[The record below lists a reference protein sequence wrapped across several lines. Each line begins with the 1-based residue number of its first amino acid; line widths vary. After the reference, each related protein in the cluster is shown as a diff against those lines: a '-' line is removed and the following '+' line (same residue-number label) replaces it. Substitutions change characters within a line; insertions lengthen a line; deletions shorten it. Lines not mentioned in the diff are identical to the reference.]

1 MKRAIVWFKTDLRL
15 HDNETLKQALDQS
28 DEVIPVYCLDDDHFT
43 TTDFGFKKTG
53 NFRAQFLLESLTDL
67 DRNLRKIGSG
77 LILLK
82 GKPEIEIAKIAET
95 YNAKKVFAKKESV
108 YEELIAQGKLEKELR
123 KINCILESCYTD
135 TLYHPEDLP
144 FVINDMPN
152 VFTDFRKRVE
162 KFSTIRQLIPKPD
175 FISSPT
181 IEKLQLPDMEDL
193 NLTQVQFD
201 CRAAIDCKGGE
212 TEGMK
217 RLHKYL
223 TETHAIATYKETR
236 NGMVGENYSSK
247 FSAWLAM
254 GCLSPRTV
262 YHEIKKYEQE
272 FIANDSTYWL
282 VFELLW
288 RDFFAFLFKKYPY
301 QYFRYHGIN
310 SRERA
315 FNKQND
321 HLFEKWQNGQ
331 TGNDFIDANMLE
343 LKYTGWMSNRG
354 RQNTASYL
362 CHDLKLDWRYG
373 AAYFEQQLIDYDVC
387 SNWGN
392 WAYIAGVGNNPRGVS
407 VFNIEKQANE
417 YDKDKSY
424 RNLWLNKNQIFK
436 T

>member
-1 MKRAIVWFKTDLRL
+1 MKRAVIWFKTDLRL
-15 HDNETLKQALDQS
+15 HDNETLNKALDQS

-43 TTDFGFKKTG
+43 TNDFGFKKTG
-53 NFRAQFLLESLTDL
+53 NFRAQFLFESLTDL
-67 DRNLRKIGSG
+67 DRNLHKIGSG

-82 GKPEIEIAKIAET
+82 GKPEIEIAKIAKIF
-95 YNAKKVFAKKESV
+95 NAEKVFAKKESV
-108 YEELIAQGKLEKELR
+108 YEELITQGKVEKELN
-123 KINCILESCYTD
+123 KINCILEAYSTD

-144 FVINDMPN
+144 FIINDMPN

-162 KFSTIRQLIPKPD
+162 KSSIIRQLIPKPD

-193 NLTQVQFD
+193 NLAQAQFD
-201 CRAAIDCKGGE
+201 SRAAIDCKGGE

-223 TETHAIATYKETR
+223 TGTHAIATYKETR
-236 NGMVGENYSSK
+236 NGMIGENYSSK

-272 FIANDSTYWL
+272 FIENDSTYWL

-310 SRERA
+310 SRERC
-315 FNKQND
+315 FNKHDN
-321 HLFEKWQNGQ
+321 HLFQKWQNGQ

-392 WAYIAGVGNNPRGVS
+392 WAYIAGVGNNPRGAS

-424 RNLWLNKNQIFK
+424 RNLWLNKNQIFE